1 MSRRRGWLRS
11 LNVAATLLLLGALFI
26 LANYVSSRRY
36 TRWDLTHQRLATP
49 SEQTRQVLTGLTE
62 PVSITVFYQP
72 EHRLHGLT
80 RDLLKEYARFAP
92 SLKIEYV
99 DPEQDLARARQ
110 LVEQLEI
117 QDPNLLVIRAGERT
131 KHLADPDLA
140 EYDYET
146 FTGTG
151 EPRVKAFKGEQA
163 LTSALLAV
171 TQAKTPRVWVTTGH
185 GEKDMEAATPDGL
198 TDFKKALEQ
207 QNVQVEV
214 VPLIQHAQIPG
225 DIRVVIVPGP
235 ARRFTESEVQLL
247 ERFLDAGG
255 GLLAL
260 LDPLTD
266 TGLEPLLERWGIL
279 VGNDIVVDPT
289 RQLPFMSAAN
299 LFVTTYTQ
307 HPVVEKMKTLM
318 TLFPLAR
325 SVRPVAPAPEGLA
338 VSPLAMTSPEG
349 WGESKTAESTFAFA
363 DGEDLNGPVSVA
375 AAAQRTRP
383 DGEPSGGRL
392 VVVGDSEFVINAQ
405 LTNVGNRDFALAAVN
420 WLAQQ
425 EQLIGITPKPL
436 ETVRLNLTGAE
447 LQRVLWIVFLALPAL
462 CALAG
467 VGVWWRRRT

>member
-26 LANYVSSRRY
+26 LVNYVSSRRY
-36 TRWDLTHQRLATP
+36 TRWDLTHQRLATL
-49 SEQTRQVLTGLTE
+49 SEQTRQGLTGLTE

-72 EHRLHGLT
+72 EHRLHWLT

-110 LVEQLEI
+110 LVEQLQI
-117 QDPNLLVIRAGERT
+117 QDANLVVVRVGERT

-146 FTGTG
+146 FTTTG
-151 EPRVKAFKGEQA
+151 EPRVKAVKGEQA

-207 QNVQVEV
+207 QNMQVEA
-214 VPLIQHAQIPG
+214 VPLIQHTEIPG
-225 DIRVVIVPGP
+225 DVRVIVVPGP

-247 ERFLDAGG
+247 GRFLDDGG

-266 TGLEPLLERWGIL
+266 TGLEPLLQRWGIL
-279 VGNDIVVDPT
+279 GGNDIGVDPT

-307 HPVVEKMKTLM
+307 HTVVEKMKTLM

-375 AAAQRTRP
+375 AAARRTRP
-383 DGEPSGGRL
+383 DGVPSGGRL